1 VSALILY
8 EYIRVLAYP
17 KFTLGSV
24 EIRAL
29 LDDKLL
35 PFIETVNTSSLA
47 VPELRDKDD
56 AKFVACAKTA
66 GARWL
71 VSGDD
76 DLLTLRRVA
85 AVEIVSVA
93 TFLQHL
99 KQRSRMS
106 PGPQVLDDGMPAGV
120 RVITE
125 PHNRS
130 GPGDYL
136 LVRIKPAIPVAIR
149 GPNKRNKS

>member
-1 VSALILY
+1 MSALILD
-8 EYIRVLAYP
+8 EYILVLAYP
-17 KFTLGSV
+17 KFTLGSA

-29 LDDKLL
+29 LEDELL
-35 PFIETVNTSSLA
+35 PFVETVKATSLS

-56 AKFVACAKTA
+56 VKFVACAKTA

-99 KQRSRMS
+99 KQRS
-106 PGPQVLDDGMPAGV
+106 
-120 RVITE
+120 
-125 PHNRS
+125 
-130 GPGDYL
+130 
-136 LVRIKPAIPVAIR
+136 
-149 GPNKRNKS
+149 

>member
-1 VSALILY
+1 MIRAVLDTNVIVSALLFSGPPSQLVPAWQSGRIRPIVSALILD

-17 KFTLGSV
+17 KFTLSSA

-29 LDDKLL
+29 LEDELL
-35 PFIETVNTSSLA
+35 PFVETVKATSFP

-85 AVEIVSVA
+85 SVEIVSVA

-99 KQRSRMS
+99 KQRS
-106 PGPQVLDDGMPAGV
+106 
-120 RVITE
+120 
-125 PHNRS
+125 
-130 GPGDYL
+130 
-136 LVRIKPAIPVAIR
+136 
-149 GPNKRNKS
+149 

>member
-1 VSALILY
+1 VSALILD

-17 KFTLGSV
+17 SSHSV
-24 EIRAL
+24 QPRFVRCSKTNCFHL
-29 LDDKLL
+29 SRRSR
-35 PFIETVNTSSLA
+35 PRHFS

-56 AKFVACAKTA
+56 VKFVACAKTA

>member
-1 VSALILY
+1 MIRAVLDTNVIISALLSSGPPSQLVPAWQSGRIRPIVSASILD

-17 KFTLGSV
+17 KFTLSSA

-29 LDDKLL
+29 LEDELL
-35 PFIETVNTSSLA
+35 PFVEMVKATSFP

-76 DLLTLRRVA
+76 DLLTLRLVA
-85 AVEIVSVA
+85 FVEIFSVA

-99 KQRSRMS
+99 
-106 PGPQVLDDGMPAGV
+106 
-120 RVITE
+120 T
-125 PHNRS
+125 
-130 GPGDYL
+130 
-136 LVRIKPAIPVAIR
+136 
-149 GPNKRNKS
+149 